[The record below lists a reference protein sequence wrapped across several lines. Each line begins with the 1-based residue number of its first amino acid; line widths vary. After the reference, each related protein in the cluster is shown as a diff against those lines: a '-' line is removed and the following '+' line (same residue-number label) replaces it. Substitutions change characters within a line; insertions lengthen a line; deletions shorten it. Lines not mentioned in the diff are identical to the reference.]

1 MFVIFVGIVN
11 SSEDSLFTY
20 SGNDSWSTFYDPD
33 FVPLFEP
40 VFNDSS
46 LENTTYEICKD
57 DLFCIFDIAATKKTE
72 IGMSTL
78 QGTEDLEMIV
88 EMSKPGM
95 YDGQSMH
102 WTYYFV
108 IILLRFSYMNY
119 CIKFEISVH

>member
-1 MFVIFVGIVN
+1 MHSIAGK
-11 SSEDSLFTY
+11 DSLFTY

-40 VFNDSS
+40 VFTDSS

-57 DLFCIFDIAATKKTE
+57 DLFCIFDITAIKKTK

-95 YDGQSMH
+95 YNG
-102 WTYYFV
+102 
-108 IILLRFSYMNY
+108 
-119 CIKFEISVH
+119 